1 MRQLL
6 SQVDTKIRER
16 EAQKNPP
23 MVPYRK
29 ILLTFADKT
38 DRMFLIIGFC
48 SAIICGL
55 GLPSFVF
62 LFGDIAD
69 SFAAFMPVS
78 EILDRIQ
85 RVAMILTFIG
95 LGVWGFSY
103 LFFSFLIIASERI
116 G

>member
-1 MRQLL
+1 MRA
-6 SQVDTKIRER
+6 VNDKIKER
-16 EAQKNPP
+16 NAKKNPP
-23 MVPYRK
+23 MIPYKK
-29 ILLTFADKT
+29 ILLTFADST
-38 DRMFLIIGFC
+38 DKLFLFIGFS
-48 SAIICGL
+48 SAILCGL

-69 SFAAFMPVS
+69 SFQGFMPVN
-78 EILDRIQ
+78 EILDRIT

-95 LGVWGFSY
+95 LGVWIFSY